1 MILWIWLRRFSVIML
16 KLPTGFYLS
25 KIKYLKGVE
34 LKMEL
39 FNLEAAFRG
48 TVTKP
53 RYAGFKDKTVSYSQF
68 LLVKDL
74 QSRTQ
79 PKSKD

>member
-16 KLPTGFYLS
+16 KSPTGFFNLS
-25 KIKYLKGVE
+25 KIKYMKGVE

-53 RYAGFKDKTVSYSQF
+53 RYAGFIDKTVSNSQF

-74 QSRTQ
+74 QSRT
-79 PKSKD
+79 